1 MLWDVSTD
9 ADADPHAH
17 VKCHYSFTLS
27 FFWKFD
33 KYVWYHTPYI
43 VPTYDVCIHHSL
55 ACSWPVGI
63 VGMGIEIEGRST
75 IEVEAIKG

>member
-55 ACSWPVGI
+55 
-63 VGMGIEIEGRST
+63 IEIEGRST